1 MAVLITDEVPGMTQ
15 EAYEGLH
22 AVLDAPSREASG
34 FIFHV
39 AGPIDGGW
47 QITELWESQ
56 QIRDA
61 FFEKYVTPLLP
72 ADAPRPNT
80 TTTSRNPSARPP
92 GSNRSC
98 RGSCAAPDRSV

>member
-22 AVLDAPSREASG
+22 ALLGESGRQAPG

-39 AGPIDGGW
+39 AGPIEGGW

-56 QIRDA
+56 RDRDA
-61 FFEKYVTPLLP
+61 FFEQYVTPLLP
-72 ADAPRPNT
+72 HGAPRPISVVREIVSIT
-80 TTTSRNPSARPP
+80 TR
-92 GSNRSC
+92 
-98 RGSCAAPDRSV
+98 

>member
-22 AVLDAPSREASG
+22 ALLDESARQAPG

-39 AGPIDGGW
+39 AGPIEGGW

-56 QIRDA
+56 QDRDA
-61 FFEKYVTPLLP
+61 FVAQYVMPLLP
-72 ADAPRPNT
+72 AGAPPPNGVVREIVSFT
-80 TTTSRNPSARPP
+80 TR
-92 GSNRSC
+92 
-98 RGSCAAPDRSV
+98 